1 MASLVGLFCSCSLVF
16 LASMNGLVDSARV
29 FKVGDG
35 LGWQEPE
42 DNNTA
47 MYNQWAERNRFQ
59 VGDSLL
65 FEYKNDSVI
74 EVDKWGYYHCN
85 ASKSIVVFNNGRSIL
100 NLDRPGPFYFIS
112 GAPNHCKNGQ
122 RLIVEVMGLHHQR
135 SYSPPPIATP
145 PYSFQLA
152 PSSQT
157 SSGAAVFVRLVSVL
171 VVAVGMFV

>member
-1 MASLVGLFCSCSLVF
+1 MIFNFETDLVSVKKEIFVVESVLQANKCSITHEHLLGCLVLAVWHYRF
-16 LASMNGLVDSARV
+16 L
-29 FKVGDG
+29 
-35 LGWQEPE
+35 
-42 DNNTA
+42 
-47 MYNQWAERNRFQ
+47 
-59 VGDSLL
+59 LL
-65 FEYKNDSVI
+65 AVFEYKNDSVI

-85 ASKSIVVFNNGRSIL
+85 ASKSIVVFNNGRSIF

-135 SYSPPPIATP
+135 SHSPPPIATP

-171 VVAVGMFV
+171 VVLLATLVALPRSS